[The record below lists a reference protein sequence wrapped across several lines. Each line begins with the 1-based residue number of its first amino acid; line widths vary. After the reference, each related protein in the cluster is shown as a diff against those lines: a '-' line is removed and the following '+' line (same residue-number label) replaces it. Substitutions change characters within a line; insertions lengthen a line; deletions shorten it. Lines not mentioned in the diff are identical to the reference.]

1 MKKFLIVF
9 FCLFLG
15 SLPLAAGT
23 LTASEIVWAP
33 VNPSFVGGNP
43 FNGAYLLNSAQ
54 LQNDKKES
62 QPPSKTPLEQ
72 FNQSLNQQIL
82 YRLST
87 KIVDAAFG
95 ETGLTPGHYTMG
107 TYVVDVTGGADGLT
121 VTIVDTAGGGSTT
134 VMVPYY

>member
-1 MKKFLIVF
+1 MKKFLIGL

-15 SLPLAAGT
+15 SFPLAGGT
-23 LTASEIVWAP
+23 LTASEIVWRP
-33 VNPSFVGGNP
+33 LNPSFVGGDP
-43 FNGAYLLNSAQ
+43 LNGAYLLNSAQ

-62 QPPSKTPLEQ
+62 QPSKTPLEQ

-87 KIVDAAFG
+87 RIVDAAFG
-95 ETGLTPGHYTMG
+95 ETGLSPGHYTMG
-107 TYVVDVTGGADGLT
+107 SYVVDVTGGAEGLT